1 MSRLFHLDT
10 QTDPSSSEETVRVT
24 QKPSPANTITG
35 TLRGM
40 TETFAELTRWLE
52 SFETTDAREIIGFDL
67 AMEICGCYDMTIR
80 GLESCVTTG
89 LFSECRHMKSLAD
102 IPLADNVIACCTRLC
117 AENIAIETT
126 DLNAITEHVRKND
139 GNLSEK
145 LLSIVQRLKPVP
157 SQNMPDTSV
166 KLTERF
172 QALVELVIQ
181 LTAVI
186 VNTADELTRKT
197 ATCEQLRAE
206 KTNLD
211 NALSAKEE
219 ERQSQAEAH
228 NLTSARRIRDLAE
241 ELDEQKRTIQKL
253 TATHE
258 KYKRTR
264 EDDRRRLVQELEK
277 AKKETHDAKKEF
289 ILFQEDSEQDKACH
303 KASIDDLSHKLEKLV
318 VDNKQSL
325 QKSESEI
332 QTLSQ
337 ERESLQASLVA
348 LTNLNGT
355 LHREL
360 TEKDKHIS
368 NLESALESAKA
379 EVDHMEAKVTEMNT
393 LAASIRA
400 LSTAL
405 DVDLRGM
412 QPDGILPVIRD
423 KTEASALRLG
433 DVLKQTCVAREDA
446 RDKIAHETHDTDIV
460 FELYESV
467 VAAAIRSL
475 GTEQA
480 PMDVSESSRPRL
492 KRKKKKACVTV
503 KHDKQRKREPSPQPL
518 KLKTESTSYDF
529 TNVGSDL
536 KTETTLSNPTTW
548 SLCKAERKST
558 GFTLENCGRLKKKY
572 IGVPSCIVRKVLRSS
587 YTRVILV
594 NLGSDSPLS
603 RLYEMLTPDDQRRDT
618 PSQTASCHCA
628 QFASLVET
636 YQVGVLVCWS
646 PCGIYELYGVD
657 YMSEGMYIIVVESS
671 SNPGLDPSLNL
682 VKSYYIMA
690 GGNNMDKYTYNLVDM
705 GSLTTDLPANRRFIH
720 DSSKAC
726 VVGPVN
732 VAIERHG
739 ENTDVMTVTTSDITL
754 D

>member
-1 MSRLFHLDT
+1 MSKLFHLDT
-10 QTDPSSSEETVRVT
+10 QTDPSPSEETVDVT
-24 QKPSPANTITG
+24 QRPSPANTITS

-80 GLESCVTTG
+80 RLESCVTTG
-89 LFSECRHMKSLAD
+89 LFSECRHMQSLAD
-102 IPLADNVIACCTRLC
+102 IALADNVIACCTRLC
-117 AENIAIETT
+117 AENIAVETT
-126 DLNAITEHVRKND
+126 DFNAITEHAREND
-139 GNLSEK
+139 LGLCDK

-157 SQNMPDTSV
+157 SQNMPDTSDT
-166 KLTERF
+166 LTQRF

-181 LTAVI
+181 LTTVI
-186 VNTADELTRKT
+186 VNTTDELTRTT
-197 ATCEQLRAE
+197 ATCEQLRAD
-206 KTNLD
+206 KTNLS
-211 NALSAKEE
+211 NVLAAKEE
-219 ERQSQAEAH
+219 DLQSQAEEH
-228 NLTSARRIRDLAE
+228 KLTSARRIRDLAKE
-241 ELDEQKRTIQKL
+241 VDEHKRTVQKL
-253 TATHE
+253 TLMHE
-258 KYKRTR
+258 KYKRTS
-264 EDDRRRLVQELEK
+264 EDGRQRLVQQLEK
-277 AKKETHDAKKEF
+277 AKKDTQEAKREF
-289 ILFQEDSEQDKACH
+289 LSFQEDSDQAKACH
-303 KASIDDLSHKLEKLV
+303 KTSIDNLSHRLEKLV
-318 VDNKQSL
+318 VDSTHSL
-325 QKSESEI
+325 QKRESEI
-332 QTLSQ
+332 QTLSE
-337 ERESLQASLVA
+337 ERESLQTSLISLKKQNV
-348 LTNLNGT
+348 T
-355 LHREL
+355 LEKEL
-360 TEKDKHIS
+360 TEKVKYVSD
-368 NLESALESAKA
+368 LERALESAKA
-379 EVDHMEAKVTEMNT
+379 EVDHMEAKVTEMDT
-393 LAASIRA
+393 LASSIRV

-405 DVDLRGM
+405 DVDLRRM

-433 DVLKQTCVAREDA
+433 DALKQTCVAREDA
-446 RDKIAHETHDTDIV
+446 RDIIAHETHNTDIV
-460 FELYESV
+460 FDLYESV
-467 VAAAIRSL
+467 VTAAIWSL

-480 PMDVSESSRPRL
+480 PMDVSEGSRPQL
-492 KRKKKKACVTV
+492 KRKKKKACVTI

-536 KTETTLSNPTTW
+536 KTETTFSDPTTW
-548 SLCKAERKST
+548 SLCKAEKKST

-603 RLYEMLTPDDQRRDT
+603 RLYEMLTPDDPRRDT

-628 QFASLVET
+628 QFASLAEI
-636 YQVGVLVCWS
+636 YQVCVLVCWS
-646 PCGIYELYGVD
+646 PCGIYELYSVD
-657 YMSEGMYIIVVESS
+657 HISEGMYIIVVES

-705 GSLTTDLPANRRFIH
+705 GSLTTDLPANHHFIH

-726 VVGPVN
+726 VGPVN

-739 ENTDVMTVTTSDITL
+739 ENTDVMTVTTCDIVL